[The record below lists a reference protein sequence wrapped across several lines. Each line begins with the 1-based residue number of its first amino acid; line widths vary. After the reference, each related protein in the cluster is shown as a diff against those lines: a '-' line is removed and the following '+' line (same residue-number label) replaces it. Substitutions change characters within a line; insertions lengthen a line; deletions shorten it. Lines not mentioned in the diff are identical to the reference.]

1 MQTGDL
7 HHATTVAANAPVSVA
22 PAQLVCNKTMLG
34 LQ

>member
-1 MQTGDL
+1 MRAGDL
-7 HHATTVAANAPVSVA
+7 RHATAVAANTPVSVA